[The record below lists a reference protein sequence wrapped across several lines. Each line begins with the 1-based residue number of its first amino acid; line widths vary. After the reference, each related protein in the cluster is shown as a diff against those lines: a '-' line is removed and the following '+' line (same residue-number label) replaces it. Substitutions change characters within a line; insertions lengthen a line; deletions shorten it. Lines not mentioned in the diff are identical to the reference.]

1 MEEEIKEYIPET
13 IPEFELSN
21 DVTP

>member
-21 DVTP
+21 DSIP